1 MAHYTG
7 VMQQPA
13 YEPGQPAYNPEQA
26 QTQAQFLASQLAITT
41 AWPAI
46 ARAACTLDADA
57 LRRELASGVDVDHQS
72 GPNGQTALQLVVHV
86 NNEMV
91 VHQREGTDEAFLSWV
106 AKPAERRREIDEGI
120 NADRIA
126 CVELLLAHGA
136 SPNPGGEHFPPL
148 MDAVAQGTL
157 AVVNLLLAAGSD
169 ATELGSCIPIDE
181 HNCSP
186 LIMAVLAHGQRSPGA
201 VGDHIAVA
209 DALLKAGADPNPPA
223 LHGRNVMQWAIHD
236 GDHRLW
242 PVLLRG
248 GTLLPPRNAPFSTGL
263 LNRSHPYLQKID
275 AAGGW
280 KAYEKAHRAALQ
292 AIFAPKFTH
301 LVPPELVPLIL
312 EFSFHLGFY

>member
-91 VHQREGTDEAFLSWV
+91 VHQRGGTDEAFLGWV

>member
-136 SPNPGGEHFPPL
+136 SPNPGGGNTFHRSWTRL
-148 MDAVAQGTL
+148 
-157 AVVNLLLAAGSD
+157 
-169 ATELGSCIPIDE
+169 
-181 HNCSP
+181 HK
-186 LIMAVLAHGQRSPGA
+186 VLWQLS
-201 VGDHIAVA
+201 IC
-209 DALLKAGADPNPPA
+209 
-223 LHGRNVMQWAIHD
+223 
-236 GDHRLW
+236 
-242 PVLLRG
+242 
-248 GTLLPPRNAPFSTGL
+248 F
-263 LNRSHPYLQKID
+263 
-275 AAGGW
+275 
-280 KAYEKAHRAALQ
+280 
-292 AIFAPKFTH
+292 
-301 LVPPELVPLIL
+301 
-312 EFSFHLGFY
+312 